1 MNLIQLLDGATAIL
15 VTARAVALDH
25 YGDDALVVE
34 QVQSALDDLAAA
46 RVALDSVWEAA

>member
-15 VTARAVALDH
+15 VTARAVALDR

-34 QVQSALDDLAAA
+34 QVQAALDELSAA